1 MGCKLRVR
9 DTLLSG
15 NVDEAAV
22 DYDAGLAY
30 VMPKDGY
37 TADDAIAALAK
48 TDRYKGKVKN

>member
-9 DTLLSG
+9 DTLLAG
-15 NVDEAAV
+15 NVEEAAV

-30 VMPKDGY
+30 VLPKDGY

-48 TDRYKGKVKN
+48 TDRYKGKQKE